1 VRWNLMDP
9 NYLYAADGSKTDGEL
24 GWRQIPTVQDFPGA
38 PIPGA
43 DVPVGGM
50 RFYIAAF
57 ADFFTKMLAG
67 QRYDPGLEQGLRV
80 QEIIEM
86 AAESARA
93 GIWVARP
100 NERN

>member
-1 VRWNLMDP
+1 M
-9 NYLYAADGSKTDGEL
+9 
-24 GWRQIPTVQDFPGA
+24 
-38 PIPGA
+38 
-43 DVPVGGM
+43 PVGGM

-57 ADFFTKMLAG
+57 ADFLTKTLAG
-67 QRYDPGLEQGLRV
+67 QPYNPGLEQGLRV